1 MASAMLVDVSRCMG
15 CRACQIACKE
25 WNLREPE
32 DTRNEGSYENPLDL
46 SAQTWTRIKFIE
58 ESKGDVVSWHFRR
71 VLCQHCTNAAC
82 EQVCPPK
89 AISHQ
94 MTTAVVI
101 DQKKCTG
108 CKYCIS
114 ACPFDVPRYNPQTN
128 TAEKCTLCIDRI
140 SNGLTPACAKVCTTG
155 AVVFG
160 ERSKMVSLAGGRLT
174 RLKRQGYQQAGL
186 YGEKDLGGLGVMML
200 LLEPPAFYGLPEKPE
215 IPISLGIWRDFVKP
229 AIAVAGGGAA
239 LAALVSLLGS
249 TGYKASDSSSRPS
262 GRPSKS
268 IKGDKG
274 GK

>member
-1 MASAMLVDVSRCMG
+1 MLVDVSRCIG
-15 CRACQIACKE
+15 CRACQVACKE
-25 WNLREPE
+25 WNLRQPE

-58 ESKGDVVSWHFRR
+58 ETKGNAVMWQFRR

-101 DQKKCTG
+101 DQEKCTG

-114 ACPFDVPRYNPQTN
+114 ACPFDVPRYNEETN
-128 TAEKCTLCIDRI
+128 TAQKCTLCIDRI
-140 SNGLTPACAKVCTTG
+140 SNGQILACAKVCTTG

-160 ERSKMVSLAGGRLT
+160 ERSEMISVAKQRLGRL
-174 RLKRQGYQQAGL
+174 KKQGAKQARL
-186 YGEKDLGGLGVMML
+186 YGEKELDGLGVMML
-200 LLEPPAFYGLPEKPE
+200 LTSVPSFYGLPDEPA
-215 IPISLGIWRDFVKP
+215 IPVTLGLWQDFIKP

-249 TGYKASDSSSRPS
+249 TGYK
-262 GRPSKS
+262 GSKAKKS
-268 IKGDKG
+268 EKGEKG
-274 GK
+274 GKSEEK